1 MRPNRHL
8 DKKADVISDGSSTM
22 VSSIWSIVVGPD
34 LRLFAAYE
42 HALLKSPYF
51 AKRLRDQFY
60 ETSSKRLKLPDMYVN
75 SRISHA
81 FNSFRSTDIPT
92 GCLRSSP
99 AYSNTCTRTTT
110 TPACV
115 KASVTI
121 PGSSRM
127 PRIRATLVA
136 ADVCHPQSIILRW
149 TVTTCSQ
156 IPPYIALPKN
166 SVWRN

>member
-1 MRPNRHL
+1 M
-8 DKKADVISDGSSTM
+8 
-22 VSSIWSIVVGPD
+22 VGPD

-60 ETSSKRLKLPDMYVN
+60 ETSSKKLKLPDMYIDN
-75 SRISHA
+75 HIPPA
-81 FNSFRSTDIPT
+81 FESCRRVDIPT

-99 AYSNTCTRTTT
+99 AYSNTCTLTTT
-110 TPACV
+110 IPACV
-115 KASVTI
+115 SASVII

-127 PRIRATLVA
+127 PRTRPTLVVA
-136 ADVCHPQSIILRW
+136 VACHLSYITLGW

-156 IPPYIALPKN
+156 TPLYTALPKN
-166 SVWRN
+166 SAWRN